1 METRAHHV
9 LIGLFIVIAF
19 GGILLSTLWLGK
31 SSSERGFVYYD
42 VLFNEEAS
50 GLTAG
55 SAVEYSGIKVGEVE
69 SLQLDPRDPRKVWA
83 HTRLSAGAPVK
94 KDTHARLALANIT
107 GSALIRLFGGSPA
120 SPPLQGIDG
129 KVPVIIA
136 DPSPISRFLANGEN
150 LMGNIDNL
158 TGNLNQLFS
167 KENILNLSKTLSH
180 VEQVT
185 EVLATQ
191 RSDLAETIRQI
202 NTLSKEANVA
212 MHDISRLARNTD
224 KLIGDQGQRVLNNA
238 AQSMATLEQATRRI
252 DQLISN
258 NQAPLQNGLQS
269 LNDLGPAM
277 QELRAAL
284 ASLNRL
290 SRRLEEDPSGFLL
303 DREKNEEFQ
312 P

>member
-1 METRAHHV
+1 
-9 LIGLFIVIAF
+9 
-19 GGILLSTLWLGK
+19 
-31 SSSERGFVYYD
+31 
-42 VLFNEEAS
+42 
-50 GLTAG
+50 
-55 SAVEYSGIKVGEVE
+55 
-69 SLQLDPRDPRKVWA
+69 
-83 HTRLSAGAPVK
+83 
-94 KDTHARLALANIT
+94 
-107 GSALIRLFGGSPA
+107 
-120 SPPLQGIDG
+120 
-129 KVPVIIA
+129 
-136 DPSPISRFLANGEN
+136 
-150 LMGNIDNL
+150 
-158 TGNLNQLFS
+158 
-167 KENILNLSKTLSH
+167 
-180 VEQVT
+180 
-185 EVLATQ
+185 
-191 RSDLAETIRQI
+191 
-202 NTLSKEANVA
+202 

-303 DREKNEEFQ
+303 DREKNERFQ

>member
-19 GGILLSTLWLGK
+19 GGILLFTLWLGK
-31 SSSERGFVYYD
+31 SSSERGFIHYD
-42 VLFNEEAS
+42 VLFNEEVS

-69 SLQLDPRDPRKVWA
+69 SLQLDPQDPRKVWA
-83 HTRLSAGAPVK
+83 HTRLSAGTPVK

-120 SPPLQGIDG
+120 SPPLQGIDD
-129 KVPVIIA
+129 KAPVIIA

-150 LMGNIDNL
+150 LMGDINNL
-158 TGNLNQLFS
+158 TVNLNQLFS
-167 KENILNLSKTLSH
+167 KENILSLSKTLNH

-212 MHDISRLARNTD
+212 MHDISQLANNTN
-224 KLIGDQGQRVLNNA
+224 KLLGDQGQRVLDNA
-238 AQSMATLEQATRRI
+238 AQSMAALEQATRRI

-303 DREKNEEFQ
+303 DREKNKEFQ

>member
-1 METRAHHV
+1 M
-9 LIGLFIVIAF
+9 
-19 GGILLSTLWLGK
+19 
-31 SSSERGFVYYD
+31 
-42 VLFNEEAS
+42 
-50 GLTAG
+50 
-55 SAVEYSGIKVGEVE
+55 EYSGIKVGEVE
-69 SLQLDPRDPRKVWA
+69 SLQLDPQDPRKVWA
-83 HTRLSAGAPVK
+83 HTRLSANTPVK
-94 KDTHARLALANIT
+94 KNTRARLALANIT
-107 GSALIRLFGGSPA
+107 GSALIRLFDGSPT
-120 SPPLQGIDG
+120 SPLLQGIDG

>member
-1 METRAHHV
+1 
-9 LIGLFIVIAF
+9 
-19 GGILLSTLWLGK
+19 
-31 SSSERGFVYYD
+31 
-42 VLFNEEAS
+42 
-50 GLTAG
+50 
-55 SAVEYSGIKVGEVE
+55 
-69 SLQLDPRDPRKVWA
+69 
-83 HTRLSAGAPVK
+83 
-94 KDTHARLALANIT
+94 
-107 GSALIRLFGGSPA
+107 
-120 SPPLQGIDG
+120 
-129 KVPVIIA
+129 
-136 DPSPISRFLANGEN
+136 
-150 LMGNIDNL
+150 MGNIDNL